1 MKSIDSKAAWRADE
15 LGSGEALVVELSAR
29 QRQRIEGAVE
39 AVRRSGLALTDI
51 SREDFPLPGCEG
63 LVNRL
68 IGELRDG
75 RGAVILRGLERYVEA
90 EDDAARV
97 FWGLGQHLG
106 IPEPQDAQGALLH
119 HIRDIGAE
127 VRGTDDI
134 RGFQTHHP
142 LAYHN
147 DGGDFFML
155 YCLSQARAGGDSIL
169 VSAVSV
175 FNEILRRR
183 PDLAEVLCE
192 PFYFDARANQLP
204 GRRRVQEVPIFTVE
218 DGRLHVLYKRGYIQL
233 AQRFEEVPRLSRAQV
248 EAMDLMDELCGDARF
263 CLRFRLRP
271 GDIEIANNFT
281 VLHGRT
287 GYEPSE
293 PRHLLRLWLTL
304 REGFPVPNALSSTRE
319 FGLTWERRQQLNAAD

>member
-1 MKSIDSKAAWRADE
+1 MKAIESGAAWRADQ
-15 LGSGEALVVELSAR
+15 LGSEAALVMELTTAEVAAVDAALAAVKHSGSA
-29 QRQRIEGAVE
+29 
-39 AVRRSGLALTDI
+39 LADI

-63 LVNRL
+63 LVKRL
-68 IGELRDG
+68 IREIRDG
-75 RGAVILRGLERYVEA
+75 RGALILRGLEHHIDA
-90 EDDAARV
+90 EDDAARL

-119 HIRDIGAE
+119 HIRDIGAD
-127 VRGTDDI
+127 VRGTDNI

-155 YCLSQARAGGDSIL
+155 YCLEQANTGGDSIL

-175 FNEILRRR
+175 FNEILRQR
-183 PDLAEVLCE
+183 PDLARVLCE
-192 PFYFDARANQLP
+192 SFSFDARANQLE
-204 GRRRVQEVPIFTVE
+204 GQSRVQEVPIFTIE

-233 AQRFEEVPRLSRAQV
+233 AQRFEEVPRLSRAQIA
-248 EAMDLMDELCGDARF
+248 AMDLMDELCGDPRF

-271 GDIEIANNFT
+271 GDVEIANNFT

-287 GYEPSE
+287 GYEAQE
-293 PRHLLRLWLTL
+293 PRHLLRQWLTL
-304 REGFPVPNALSSTRE
+304 REGFPIPEVFSRTRE
-319 FGLTWERRQQLNAAD
+319 FGLTWERRQRLNAAD

>member
-1 MKSIDSKAAWRADE
+1 VKVIECPAAWRADA
-15 LGSGEALVVELSAR
+15 LGSEQGLVVSLSAR
-29 QRQRIEGAVE
+29 EQGAFE
-39 AVRRSGLALTDI
+39 EALAAVREKSLPLTEM
-51 SREDFPLPGCEG
+51 SRDDFPLPGCEG
-63 LVNRL
+63 LIRGL
-68 IGELRDG
+68 IHEIRDG
-75 RGAVILRGLERYVEA
+75 RGALILRGLEQYIA
-90 EDDAARV
+90 EEEDAAKV

-106 IPEPQDAQGALLH
+106 IPEPQDADGALLH

-127 VRGTDDI
+127 VRGTDNI

-155 YCLSQARAGGDSIL
+155 YCLRQSRAGGDSIL

-175 FNEILRRR
+175 YNEIVRRR

-192 PFYFDARANQLP
+192 PFAFDARSNQLP
-204 GRRRVQEVPIFTVE
+204 GQKRVQEVPIFTVE
-218 DGRLHVLYKRGYIQL
+218 DGCLYVLYKRGYIQL
-233 AQRFEEVPRLSRAQV
+233 AQRFEEVPQLTRAQT
-248 EAMDLMDELCGDARF
+248 EAMDLMDEVCGDPRF

-271 GDIEIANNFT
+271 GDIEIANNFL

-287 GYEPSE
+287 GYERNE

-304 REGFPVPNALSSTRE
+304 REGFPIPEALSTTRE
-319 FGLTWERRQQLNAAD
+319 FGLTWERRQRLNAAD